1 MFEEEKTYNLLLMYL
16 KFFKTIV
23 DNWSIRKKR
32 VTKNNLSYMVLYFL
46 LLIFLTDNKV
56 FIWLFNF
63 FIIYYNINYYKEKIY
78 DLNEIKE

>member
-56 FIWLFNF
+56 FI
-63 FIIYYNINYYKEKIY
+63 
-78 DLNEIKE
+78 